1 MCSEQPAQLYKV
13 ACAPGGTGKTVELPP
28 NSFCWAE
35 IKRWPHILSGPCG
48 RATFSLLDIASRT
61 LTVLVGIQSVKHS
74 LGFQD
79 RELST
84 GNCSQRYRK
93 SGGRERAEVKLAHDR
108 QLQEVATTSG
118 LEERSGKRCQP
129 APRVWC
135 HCWGWEQAIEQEAG
149 PAPSGPLLPPLLPAR
164 PPSPSLLAFF
174 HYCWYL
180 CWERRRSW
188 ENGFSLPLASHFSS
202 SAFWNLT
209 RASQLA
215 QERAHDG
222 LQGSSPGAG
231 GVTFAERRYLL
242 CSVFT

>member
-1 MCSEQPAQLYKV
+1 MCSEQPVQLYKV

-48 RATFSLLDIASRT
+48 RATLSLLDIASRT

-74 LGFQD
+74 WGFQD

-118 LEERSGKRCQP
+118 LEERSGKQCQP

-149 PAPSGPLLPPLLPAR
+149 LRLLALCCHHCCRPGHRPRPCWPSSTIAGTSVGRDAEAGRMASRFLLPPTFLPVLSGT
-164 PPSPSLLAFF
+164 SP
-174 HYCWYL
+174 
-180 CWERRRSW
+180 E
-188 ENGFSLPLASHFSS
+188 PAS
-202 SAFWNLT
+202 
-209 RASQLA
+209 
-215 QERAHDG
+215 
-222 LQGSSPGAG
+222 
-231 GVTFAERRYLL
+231 
-242 CSVFT
+242 